1 MPVKIN
7 ASSSSGLVVDSDLTG
22 SLKLQT
28 AGNDALTV
36 DSSQVVN
43 FTKQFQFG
51 GVLPPAFN
59 ARAATTQ
66 SISNATYTKI
76 TLGTEEF
83 DTNSNFAS
91 SRFTPTVAGYY
102 LITGS
107 VTIQSAAAAV
117 ITLIYKNGSEAAA
130 GTALPATGQ
139 FSATATTSA
148 VLYCNGS
155 SDYIELYAYQG
166 SGGSVTIGSGFSTQ
180 MTGCLVR
187 AA

>member
-1 MPVKIN
+1 MTTILN
-7 ASSSSGLVVDSDLTG
+7 ASTSAGLIITPDTSGNIQ
-22 SLKLQT
+22 LQY
-28 AGNDALTV
+28 N
-36 DSSQVVN
+36 
-43 FTKQFQFG
+43 
-51 GVLPPAFN
+51 GVAAPAFN

-66 SISNATYTKI
+66 SLSNTTYTKV

-83 DTNSNFAS
+83 DTNSNFSS

-107 VTIQSAAAAV
+107 VIVQSGASAV
-117 ITLIYKNGSEAAA
+117 IAIIYKNGSEAAL

-155 SDYIELYAYQG
+155 TDYIELYAYQG
-166 SGGSVTIGSGFSTQ
+166 SGGSVTIGSGFATQ
-180 MTGCLVR
+180 MTGCLLR
-187 AA
+187 GA